1 MKAKRKVPNIVR
13 GGRAIPVGKDLY
25 LLQGRTHEQGGID
38 IGKNPRTG
46 IEAEGGEIVQMKP
59 NELRV
64 HSAQPLL
71 NGESPAE
78 KILKGA
84 NPDKVFQAQ
93 EQFKDRHRINDDGTK
108 YDIGGK
114 TDNADNVTYNG
125 GVLPE
130 VNITGSAWK
139 HRQAVKR
146 NKGKQVSANVRESNN
161 ALGNLISDNSP
172 VVGDVK
178 EVVDLGKDLV
188 EGNYLNAAV
197 GSLLLAIPSNVG
209 KYAKKTI
216 ANGIRK
222 GAGKL
227 YKKFNSIKFKD
238 DVVSQFYKQDVL
250 PRIKQ
255 YQNRDIKLDD
265 KDLTFNYSLQP
276 NGPKGSYNH
285 VTDRANINILGKRE
299 ARYNPFD
306 VTKNSRDTKVHE
318 IGHRVQYKHNNNR
331 DYNARFDNNG
341 ELTNNPY
348 YQTTSEYADKTLE
361 HAYPTKD
368 GDVRF
373 NENSNKNYERETTN
387 RQLRFNIW
395 DNLRRKNKRTP
406 TIKETDEAIN
416 ALSDE
421 DLLNTVGNINGY
433 GQDYSN
439 FIKDNKRIFFKGSPA
454 DNIKKALI
462 TVGAIAPVM
471 MNNEEKRNGGMIEI
485 NGNVK
490 NGLIHTPRSTKK
502 CGGRKKARLGTD
514 EDNTWNLLKNRG
526 LQQIALQDSV
536 DRGLIDFDT
545 EGVNANETITLPEVT
560 TTAKRNLNELDEVV
574 ITAPRLSK
582 PDNTYAGR
590 DNRKLGNR
598 RQSESKPKYKF
609 TPKTP
614 WKDFANNVIDFN
626 NKLHGRTKSTKNNTT
641 EEVQI
646 AANNSGINIKDQN
659 VPRGYY
665 GYNTPNTQEGINVK
679 NQSVPRGNHGV
690 SNNNSSKGIIIKDQ
704 SVPRGTYNN
713 VATSAISTTSS
724 TGSQAQSN
732 STSTSS
738 TISRGSGTNTDTS
751 SNTRGRKTITDAKVS
766 KSWRETVGDD
776 ADVLNYIAN
785 GDAWEHK
792 NWQDRHS
799 KIIKDSGY
807 DPKSGRAVR
816 NDEVKQYYKDF
827 NDKFHTANRKL
838 ALYTTPAGKSG
849 DNQFGEKKR
858 FGGRRK
864 AVTGTS
870 DPYADEYVGNQGWN
884 RKLGPGDRESLQYLQ
899 GQIDSRRQSPLRRAA
914 FQRGDGYA
922 GVIDQMATP
931 EFKGLNVAKPN
942 IEDLRPTIKQD
953 VVKANKAAERKRL
966 TARDRFSDGPTTGDW
981 IGAGANLAGS
991 IGDFIGTNAYL
1002 NKMKAPGVRVEAP
1015 VKLKTKFN
1023 INPQLDA
1030 TKQAREQAF
1039 RDIDANTASSA
1050 TGLARKQ
1057 NVRNNTLMATNQL
1070 WGNKENTETQLI
1082 NQDKMNLQGV
1092 RNRNT
1097 TRLNRWEEQKAS
1109 INNAK
1114 YNAKAANLGNMLG
1127 NISGTV
1133 NDVIGRV
1140 EMRKRDNNTLAAIK
1154 AATGNVDDRIFTDA
1168 GVNYDP
1174 RNRKYIN
1181 TNKGVAATARYGK
1194 RKKLK

>member
-46 IEAEGGEIVQMKP
+46 IEAEGGEIIQMKP

-93 EQFKDRHRINDDGTK
+93 EQFKDRHRIKDDGTK
-108 YDIGGK
+108 YQKGGNTEANLNNSEVVITPKRGYVLPKLSPLSKEGREYYNKISGQANIVTPEFDIISGGASVGRHAFGSFINLSKDLSKTAIRGIRAGKAIAKDIGQ
-114 TDNADNVTYNG
+114 NV
-125 GVLPE
+125 
-130 VNITGSAWK
+130 I
-139 HRQAVKR
+139 
-146 NKGKQVSANVRESNN
+146 
-161 ALGNLISDNSP
+161 
-172 VVGDVK
+172 
-178 EVVDLGKDLV
+178 
-188 EGNYLNAAV
+188 
-197 GSLLLAIPSNVG
+197 
-209 KYAKKTI
+209 
-216 ANGIRK
+216 
-222 GAGKL
+222 
-227 YKKFNSIKFKD
+227 FNS
-238 DVVSQFYKQDVL
+238 VM
-250 PRIKQ
+250 
-255 YQNRDIKLDD
+255 
-265 KDLTFNYSLQP
+265 
-276 NGPKGSYNH
+276 
-285 VTDRANINILGKRE
+285 
-299 ARYNPFD
+299 
-306 VTKNSRDTKVHE
+306 
-318 IGHRVQYKHNNNR
+318 
-331 DYNARFDNNG
+331 
-341 ELTNNPY
+341 
-348 YQTTSEYADKTLE
+348 
-361 HAYPTKD
+361 
-368 GDVRF
+368 
-373 NENSNKNYERETTN
+373 
-387 RQLRFNIW
+387 
-395 DNLRRKNKRTP
+395 
-406 TIKETDEAIN
+406 
-416 ALSDE
+416 SDE
-421 DLLNTVGNINGY
+421 
-433 GQDYSN
+433 
-439 FIKDNKRIFFKGSPA
+439 
-454 DNIKKALI
+454 
-462 TVGAIAPVM
+462 
-471 MNNEEKRNGGMIEI
+471 NNEKRNGGMIEI
-485 NGNVK
+485 NGNVR

-502 CGGRKKARLGTD
+502 CGGRKKARLGTRD
-514 EDNTWNLLKNRG
+514 YNPATRGGIPVSAMPVTTIDPGLPKGINTWADIGHNLIRE
-526 LQQIALQDSV
+526 LQADDIS
-536 DRGLIDFDT
+536 GIDP
-545 EGVNANETITLPEVT
+545 NA
-560 TTAKRNLNELDEVV
+560 
-574 ITAPRLSK
+574 
-582 PDNTYAGR
+582 DNTYYQAPDSTYVGR
-590 DNRKLGNR
+590 DNRTRYNSVTGRRINR
-598 RQSESKPKYKF
+598 
-609 TPKTP
+609 
-614 WKDFANNVIDFN
+614 KDNYNE
-626 NKLHGRTKSTKNNTT
+626 G
-641 EEVQI
+641 
-646 AANNSGINIKDQN
+646 GINIKNPQ
-659 VPRGYY
+659 VPINY
-665 GYNTPNTQEGINVK
+665 GPSGKLPSYLNRPNMIEDPEAIRRSNAAELTKKFTTPSITLPK
-679 NQSVPRGNHGV
+679 AK
-690 SNNNSSKGIIIKDQ
+690 SNNTNANS
-704 SVPRGTYNN
+704 NN
-713 VATSAISTTSS
+713 AASDTSAPSP
-724 TGSQAQSN
+724 TGGQVQSN

-738 TISRGSGTNTDTS
+738 TSGRGSGTNTGTS

-864 AVTGTS
+864 AVAGTS
-870 DPYADEYVGNQGWN
+870 DPYADEYVGSQGWD

-922 GVIDQMATP
+922 GVIDQIATP

-942 IEDLRPTIKQD
+942 IEDFRPTIKQD
-953 VVKANKAAERKRL
+953 VIKANKVAERKRL

-981 IGAGANLAGS
+981 IGAGVNLAGS
-991 IGDFIGTNAYL
+991 VGDFIGTNAYL

-1039 RDIDANTASSA
+1039 RDIDANTSSSA

-1057 NVRNNTLMATNQL
+1057 NVRNNALMTTNQL
-1070 WGNKENTETQLI
+1070 WGNKENTETQLV

-1097 TRLNRWEEQKAS
+1097 TRLNRWEEQKTS

-1181 TNKGVAATARYGK
+1181 TNKGVVATARYGK

>member
-1 MKAKRKVPNIVR
+1 MNMKAKRKVPNIVR

-46 IEAEGGEIVQMKP
+46 IEAEGGEVIQMKP

-93 EQFKDRHRINDDGTK
+93 EQFKDRNRIKDDGTK
-108 YDIGGK
+108 YQKGGNTEVNLNNSEVVITPKRGYVLPKLSPLSKEGREYYNKISGQANIVTPEFDIISGGANIGRHAFGSFINLSKDLSKTAIRGIRAGKAIAKDIGQ
-114 TDNADNVTYNG
+114 NV
-125 GVLPE
+125 
-130 VNITGSAWK
+130 I
-139 HRQAVKR
+139 
-146 NKGKQVSANVRESNN
+146 
-161 ALGNLISDNSP
+161 
-172 VVGDVK
+172 
-178 EVVDLGKDLV
+178 
-188 EGNYLNAAV
+188 
-197 GSLLLAIPSNVG
+197 
-209 KYAKKTI
+209 
-216 ANGIRK
+216 
-222 GAGKL
+222 
-227 YKKFNSIKFKD
+227 FNS
-238 DVVSQFYKQDVL
+238 VM
-250 PRIKQ
+250 
-255 YQNRDIKLDD
+255 
-265 KDLTFNYSLQP
+265 
-276 NGPKGSYNH
+276 
-285 VTDRANINILGKRE
+285 
-299 ARYNPFD
+299 
-306 VTKNSRDTKVHE
+306 
-318 IGHRVQYKHNNNR
+318 
-331 DYNARFDNNG
+331 
-341 ELTNNPY
+341 
-348 YQTTSEYADKTLE
+348 
-361 HAYPTKD
+361 
-368 GDVRF
+368 
-373 NENSNKNYERETTN
+373 
-387 RQLRFNIW
+387 
-395 DNLRRKNKRTP
+395 
-406 TIKETDEAIN
+406 
-416 ALSDE
+416 SDE
-421 DLLNTVGNINGY
+421 
-433 GQDYSN
+433 
-439 FIKDNKRIFFKGSPA
+439 
-454 DNIKKALI
+454 
-462 TVGAIAPVM
+462 
-471 MNNEEKRNGGMIEI
+471 NNEKRNGGMIEI

-626 NKLHGRTKSTKNNTT
+626 NKLHGRIKSTKNNTT

-724 TGSQAQSN
+724 TGSPAQSN

-1057 NVRNNTLMATNQL
+1057 NVRNNALMTTNQL

-1114 YNAKAANLGNMLG
+1114 YNAKATNLGNMLG

-1140 EMRKRDNNTLAAIK
+1140 EMRKHDNNTLAAIK
-1154 AATGNVDDRIFTDA
+1154 ATTGNVDDRIFTDA